1 MEFVVGC
8 KPSHA
13 VLASRTDFKLFMQG
27 IQSGEVLGLDL
38 QRRFVGALPFEEGQE
53 GKKFFHLRRRDLN
66 HTAATAQ
73 FVDNQ
78 AFAGKL
84 FQGFAN
90 GGATGS
96 ILLR

>member
-8 KPSHA
+8 EPSRA
-13 VLASRTDFKLFMQG
+13 IFASCTVFKLFMQG
-27 IQSGEVLGLDL
+27 IQSREILGLDFKH
-38 QRRFVGALPFEEGQE
+38 RFVGALPFEEGQE
-53 GKKFFHLRRRDLN
+53 GKKFFHLRPRDLN

-90 GGATGS
+90 GCATGS
-96 ILLR
+96 ILLC